1 MTVDMEGFQNEM
13 KTNQVGGGRV
23 AAAKTFLDTFSLD
36 KLKTDGVPLTNDNV
50 KYVWETAEATVAAIL
65 NKVSGEFVS
74 TIGADVTG
82 DEAVGVIL
90 DTTSFYSEAGGQIYD
105 TGVLEVGSSVYE
117 VKKVLSFGGYVA
129 HIGAVSSG
137 SLSVGD
143 KVSLKVNYTRRLPIA
158 SNHTATHQLN
168 WALRQALEREKPDSF
183 MEVNQKGSLVN
194 EEMLRFDFSY
204 NAKLSVE
211 EIARVEELFNE
222 AVAKNLQVYT
232 REVPLELA
240 KSIAGLRPMFGE
252 KYPDPVNMVSI
263 GQSLDEIVANPG
275 NEKWTQFS
283 IEFCGG
289 THIKNLGEVQRGVI
303 VSEDSLMKG
312 VRRIVMLTR
321 DAARVAIAQGEALVA
336 EHQAL
341 LADTNVSDA
350 TVKALSVLNKKVGD
364 SQVPIVLK
372 AKLRDDID
380 TSIKNLNV
388 LIKQRA
394 SGLKTEATAY
404 GVALAQATNDAQ
416 KFVVDSTDKFGAER
430 ELVQAVI
437 DGFLSVKA
445 EVGVFVIGVD
455 APKDKALVIAT
466 LPASFVAKKLS
477 EKKNKFGAERELVQ
491 AVIDGFLSVRAE
503 VGVFVIG
510 VDAPKDKALVIATL
524 PASFV
529 AKKLSAV
536 EWAKSVGKG
545 GGKPNA
551 AQAGILASAAADAV
565 VAATAFAK
573 TLEASL

>member
-1 MTVDMEGFQNEM
+1 M
-13 KTNQVGGGRV
+13 
-23 AAAKTFLDTFSLD
+23 
-36 KLKTDGVPLTNDNV
+36 
-50 KYVWETAEATVAAIL
+50 
-65 NKVSGEFVS
+65 
-74 TIGADVTG
+74 
-82 DEAVGVIL
+82 
-90 DTTSFYSEAGGQIYD
+90 
-105 TGVLEVGSSVYE
+105 
-117 VKKVLSFGGYVA
+117 
-129 HIGAVSSG
+129 
-137 SLSVGD
+137 
-143 KVSLKVNYTRRLPIA
+143 
-158 SNHTATHQLN
+158 HQLN

-194 EEMLRFDFSY
+194 EDMLRFDFSY
-204 NAKLSVE
+204 NAKLAVE
-211 EIARVEELFNE
+211 EIARVEDLFNE
-222 AVAKNLQVYT
+222 AVARNLQVYT

-275 NEKWTQFS
+275 NEEWTKYS

-321 DAARVAIAQGEALVA
+321 DAARAAVAQGEALVA

-380 TSIKNLNV
+380 TSIKHLNA

-404 GVALAQATNDAQ
+404 GAALAQATSDAQ
-416 KFVVDSTDKFGAER
+416 KFVVDSTEKFGAER
-430 ELVQAVI
+430 ELVQAII
-437 DGFLSVKA
+437 DGFLSVK
-445 EVGVFVIGVD
+445 
-455 APKDKALVIAT
+455 
-466 LPASFVAKKLS
+466 
-477 EKKNKFGAERELVQ
+477 
-491 AVIDGFLSVRAE
+491 AE

-551 AQAGILASAAADAV
+551 AQAGIPASAAADAV
-565 VAATAFAK
+565 AAATAFAK